1 MSGVSERKEVNEAV
15 KDIELQRIR
24 LADMNPAPYN
34 PRKELTP
41 QDKEWQDI
49 EASMDDFGMV
59 SPIVWNKRTGNI
71 VGGHQR
77 YKILMAKGE
86 KECMVSVVDL
96 SEEDEIDLNIRLNN
110 VHGSN
115 DKRKLKE
122 ILLMMDEERRRL
134 SGVDVD
140 RLLKAAKAKMAD
152 RPQIPFTEE
161 LKENHNYVVLFF
173 DNDVDWINAKS
184 FFDIRPVHALH
195 SHDGFVKVGMGR
207 VVNGAKAMKR
217 ILDWYERHADED
229 EEESEGIGGGGE

>member
-1 MSGVSERKEVNEAV
+1 MFKEPVFEKV
-15 KDIELQRIR
+15 K
-24 LADMNPAPYN
+24 LAHMNPAPYN
-34 PRKELTP
+34 PRKDLTP

-49 EASMDDFGMV
+49 EASLSDYGMV
-59 SPIVWNKRTGNI
+59 EPIIWNKRTGNI

-77 YKILMAKGE
+77 YKILSSKGIDE
-86 KECMVSVVDL
+86 TMVSVVDL
-96 SEEDEIDLNIRLNN
+96 TEDEEIDLNIRLNN
-110 VHGSN
+110 VHGQN

-140 RLLKAAKAKMAD
+140 RLLATAKAKMAD

-161 LKENHNYVVLFF
+161 LKENHNYVVLYF

-184 FFDIRPVHALH
+184 FFDIKPVHALH
-195 SHDGFVKVGMGR
+195 SHDGFVKIGLGR

-217 ILDWYERHADED
+217 ILDWYEEHREGSED
-229 EEESEGIGGGGE
+229 REGGE